1 MLTEPAIVEK
11 PQISE
16 LFPFK
21 QTDLL
26 PSNIYVL
33 DAFFEMYIIVGA
45 RSQHQY
51 AAFHN
56 ALDFAQEYSI
66 LAAGEED
73 RPFVPPST
81 VVLEGIPRDLKSV
94 FRKWMDRWS
103 PTIMN
108 TGSGGGVSGGG
119 GKPWSPPG
127 SGGSFGGFGSLGGSV
142 VGGNGNGNGG
152 RGAGSGPVSP
162 NLSQSG
168 GGGGGLRRGRSL
180 RIVPLNLALGALRD
194 Q

>member
-1 MLTEPAIVEK
+1 MLTEKPIVET

-16 LFPFK
+16 LFPFR

-26 PSNIYVL
+26 PSNIYIL
-33 DAFFEMYIIVGA
+33 DAFFELYIIVGA

-56 ALDFAQEYSI
+56 ALNFAHDYSI

-73 RPFVPPST
+73 RPFMPIST

-94 FRKWMDRWS
+94 FRKWLDRWS

-108 TGSGGGVSGGG
+108 TGSSS
-119 GKPWSPPG
+119 GKPWSPPN
-127 SGGSFGGFGSLGGSV
+127 SGGSFGGFGSLGGSFV
-142 VGGNGNGNGG
+142 GNGG
-152 RGAGSGPVSP
+152 RGSNPVSP
-162 NLSQSG
+162 NPSQS
-168 GGGGGLRRGRSL
+168 GGGLRRGRSL
-180 RIVPLNLALGALRD
+180 RIVPLNQALMALKN
-194 Q
+194 QQ